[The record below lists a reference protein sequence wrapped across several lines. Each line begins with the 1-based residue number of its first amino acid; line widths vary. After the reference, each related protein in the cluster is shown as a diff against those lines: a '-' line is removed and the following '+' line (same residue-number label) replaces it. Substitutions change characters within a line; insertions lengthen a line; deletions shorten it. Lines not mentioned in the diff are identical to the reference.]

1 MSKKIGITILKA
13 AVTVSIIAFIIH
25 RLGWRHIVSAIAK
38 ADMVWLFA
46 ALGLFI
52 LSGVLGVQQWRI
64 LLANKG
70 IQLTYRRAFVLYYV
84 GMFFNNFMFGM
95 VAGDAVK
102 VALIRSNS
110 GNIKGGFA
118 ATFLDRFAGL
128 WAMMGFA
135 IFGSIILLNR
145 GMINESRLATAF
157 IALIVAFVGF
167 TIICAFIVS
176 QRLQRL
182 SFRLLDML
190 PIPAKERI
198 RGIIKEVIL
207 EVHDRHLL
215 VPVALLSTLIQLMRI
230 VVHILCA
237 AALGLLTMANFQYF
251 FIFVPFMAVLML
263 IPLPF
268 GIKESI
274 GGSLFILAGFSP
286 DSPEQPLV
294 MEFLASL
301 IGIAA
306 SLIGGVFF
314 VTRKL
319 KTTGDLPVK

>member
-1 MSKKIGITILKA
+1 MPKKIAFTFLKIAIT
-13 AVTVSIIAFIIH
+13 VTIIAFIIH
-25 RLGWRHIVSAIAK
+25 RLGWQHIVGTVAQAN
-38 ADMVWLFA
+38 VWWLAA
-46 ALGLFI
+46 ALGLFVF
-52 LSGVLGVQQWRI
+52 SGLLGVQQWRI

-70 IQLTYRRAFVLYYV
+70 ISLAYGRAFVLYYV

-102 VALIRSNS
+102 VALIKSNS
-110 GNIKGGFA
+110 GNIKSGFA

-135 IFGSIILLNR
+135 IFGSIILFNR
-145 GMINESRLATAF
+145 GMINNSKLGTAF
-157 IALIVAFVGF
+157 FALIVAFVGF
-167 TIICAFIVS
+167 SMICAFIISTRV
-176 QRLQRL
+176 QKI
-182 SFRLLDML
+182 SFRIFDKL
-190 PIPAKERI
+190 PLPAKERLRSI
-198 RGIIKEVIL
+198 LEEVIL

-215 VPVALLSTLIQLMRI
+215 LPVAVLSTLIQLMRI
-230 VVHILCA
+230 GVHILCA
-237 AALGLLTMANFQYF
+237 ASLGLLTMANFQYF
-251 FIFVPFMAVLML
+251 FIFVPFLAVLML
-263 IPLPF
+263 VPLPF

-286 DSPEQPLV
+286 QSPEQPLV

-319 KTTGDLPVK
+319 KTSGDGSAQ